1 MARRPAKGR
10 KSRAVKKRQA
20 NKTPPAEPIDTGTP
34 ERAQHGEGIIFEEFD
49 PKRLGLRAECTPG
62 RRGRR
67 LGAVHARALT
77 HLERL
82 ERNGTIT
89 SDHLDVANLFYHRFT
104 AAGMEGYASI
114 NMFKSGGFGSKG
126 RAQPPTI
133 ADRVLDHRKA
143 VRNMI
148 FGVLSP
154 LQGSV
159 VWDVCGREMTIAQW
173 HRDRAFA
180 GLNINR
186 GTAAGLLLGALD
198 LMCANRDVLRV

>member
-10 KSRAVKKRQA
+10 KARAVKKRQS
-20 NKTPPAEPIDTGTP
+20 NKTPAAAPIDTGTP

-49 PKRLGLRAECTPG
+49 PKRLGRRAECTPG

-67 LGAVHARALT
+67 FGAVHARALT

-89 SDHLDVANLFYHRFT
+89 SDHLDVANLFYARFI
-104 AAGMEGYASI
+104 ASGMEGYASI

-133 ADRVLDHRKA
+133 ADRVLDHRQA
-143 VRNMI
+143 VRRMI
-148 FGVLSP
+148 FDVLSP
-154 LQGSV
+154 LQGSI
-159 VWDVCGREMTIAQW
+159 VWDVCGHEMTISQW
-173 HRDRAFA
+173 HRNRAFA
-180 GLNINR
+180 GLSINR
-186 GTAAGLLLGALD
+186 GTVAGLLLGALD
-198 LMCANRDVLRV
+198 LMCANRDVLRI

>member
-1 MARRPAKGR
+1 MARRSTKNR
-10 KSRAVKKRQA
+10 KSRTVKKRQA
-20 NKTPPAEPIDTGTP
+20 NKTSPAEPIDTGTP

-49 PKRLGLRAECTPG
+49 PKRLGLRAECTPA
-62 RRGRR
+62 RRGRG

-89 SDHLDVANLFYHRFT
+89 SDHLDVANLFYARFT

-114 NMFKSGGFGSKG
+114 NMFKSGGFGAKG

-133 ADRVLDHRKA
+133 ADRVLDHRTA
-143 VRNMI
+143 VRRMI

-154 LQGSV
+154 LQGSI
-159 VWDVCGREMTIAQW
+159 VWDVCGREMTISQW
-173 HRDRAFA
+173 HRERAFA

-186 GTAAGLLLGALD
+186 GTTAGLLLGALD